1 MSVINTN
8 LKSLQAQDALNIN
21 NRNLSTAMQRLSTGS
36 RINSAADDAAGLS
49 IATRMDAQVRGLN
62 MAIKNANDTISV
74 TQTAEGAID
83 EVTNILQRMRELAVQ
98 SASDTNSAEDRT
110 NLNQEVEQLSSEIDR
125 IATTTQFNNM
135 NILDGS
141 FAGKVFQIGANA
153 GQTLQMSIGSMKSNV
168 LGVAA
173 VTTTTMGTTSSTSGT
188 PVDGAVVQGTAAT
201 PTAVSLEFTTST
213 GSYGFTITDSKTGLA
228 TAINGNSVD
237 MTNSLSKDAFLE
249 TINEALR
256 DQQADTVVTGST
268 TPTATIDLTDVSQAQ
283 KTKFSISLD
292 GGNVVNIDLA
302 QRLNGTAATNTAVTQ
317 TEVVAAMQAELRLAF
332 DDNLT
337 VGTAAGALTVTDTQG
352 RRIEISQG
360 PGDGTLFG
368 TDVANGGAL
377 VKRETA
383 RNPISA
389 AWDGDNLVLTNE
401 AGGKI
406 SVSGWSGAATVFNV
420 LDDSQ
425 VDGVNEPIL
434 LSTVAG
440 DLQAPTMDAVSF
452 RGITETSQLSL
463 RFSDLVGNGTNANY
477 AFKLT
482 DGSGN
487 VYADFSAAAL
497 DVHKDLD
504 DATIAEALR
513 NKISAGMV
521 ANFAAG
527 DTTFDTSEFEITVSG
542 DTINIKNTMG
552 RALAVENFSSSH
564 GYVIATPMNE
574 LASSKTLASQNA
586 YYSETRVKVNTGA
599 FGQAYTAGGAGA
611 SSFAIS
617 VDGMLQ
623 STDMTVTV
631 DSANLASGTVFANAV
646 SAAIAAEVVDIIA
659 NGTSTGAT
667 HSLSNITVKWDAD
680 TAELVIRDSN
690 GRSIGFG
697 YAGSANGVSANPLA
711 TTGVLLTEDF
721 VIGAANKNI
730 PVNLESTVAQG
741 DVVEATKVTMTLST
755 DDTNFTFALNGTY
768 LDSGAVTS
776 SGRVAWDASA
786 DFATSTMKTNL
797 DAMVAKINEDHP
809 NNVVEYAVNGRSITF
824 WQRDGGPLEI
834 SGFKTAATH
843 QGLTAT
849 VTPDDG
855 QGEPVTLKYQAHKTA
870 TAATAVGTL
879 AVASTATLNLE
890 GDDIYSMKISDGVK
904 SYNFSSTVLDI
915 SDNDS
920 VDAFLTKMEKT
931 LAGSGISASMD
942 TSGNIYFSRADGGK
956 LVLQEFNSATGRR
969 GTWTPGNGQGD
980 ALELNGGGA
989 VSVVPPALRSGSSST
1004 TTTSTVP
1011 GQKSVAQIS
1020 IATQTGATDALGVID
1035 KAISYVNSQRSMLGA
1050 IQNRLTHTVD
1060 NLANIVTN
1068 TQASRSRI
1076 KDTDYAT
1083 ETAELARTQI
1093 IQQAATAMLAQAN
1106 QVPQGVLALL
1116 R

>member
-173 VTTTTMGTTSSTSGT
+173 VTTTTMGTTSATSGT
-188 PVDGAVVQGTAAT
+188 PVGGAVVQGTPAN

-268 TPTATIDLTDVSQAQ
+268 TPSATIDLTDVAQAQ

-292 GGNVVNIDLA
+292 GGQIVNIDLA
-302 QRLNGTAATNTAVTQ
+302 QRLNGSAAVKTAVTQ

-337 VGTAAGALTVTDTQG
+337 VGTATSALTVTDAQG
-352 RRIEISQG
+352 RRMEISQG

-368 TDVANGGAL
+368 TDIANGGAL

-389 AWDGDNLVLTNE
+389 AWDGDNLILTNSS
-401 AGGKI
+401 GGKI
-406 SVSGWSGAATVFNV
+406 SVSGFSGAPTVFNT
-420 LDDSQ
+420 LDDAQ

-434 LSTVAG
+434 LSTIVG
-440 DLQAPTMDAVSF
+440 DLAAPTMDAVSF
-452 RGITETSQLSL
+452 RGVTEASSLTL
-463 RFSDLVGNGTNANY
+463 RFSDLTGNGSNAQY

-482 DGSGN
+482 DGAGN
-487 VYADFSAAAL
+487 VFGDFTTSALNVFHTL
-497 DVHKDLD
+497 DSN
-504 DATIAEALR
+504 AIAEEISS
-513 NKISAGMV
+513 KISAGMV

-527 DTTFDTSEFEITVSG
+527 DTTFDASEFEVKVSG
-542 DTINIKNTMG
+542 DTITITNTSG
-552 RALAVENFSSSH
+552 RALAIENFSSSA
-564 GYVIATPMNE
+564 GYMVVTPMNE
-574 LASSKTLASQNA
+574 LSSSTTLASRNA
-586 YYSETRVKVNTGA
+586 YYSETRLNINTGA
-599 FGQAYTAGGAGA
+599 FGLDYGSTGPTTSFALSIDGRLQSGALTIKVDDTNLADGNTFAAAVQTALHAAKVDVMANGA
-611 SSFAIS
+611 SSGIDQTVSNLS
-617 VDGMLQ
+617 V
-623 STDMTVTV
+623 T
-631 DSANLASGTVFANAV
+631 
-646 SAAIAAEVVDIIA
+646 
-659 NGTSTGAT
+659 
-667 HSLSNITVKWDAD
+667 WDAD
-680 TAELVIRDSN
+680 TAELVIRDSS

-697 YAGSANGVSANPLA
+697 YAGSANSVSANPLS
-711 TTGVLLTEDF
+711 TTGTILTDDF
-721 VIGAANKNI
+721 VTGAANKNLS
-730 PVNLESTVAQG
+730 VNLTSDVAQG
-741 DVVEATKVTMTLST
+741 DVVEATKVTMTMST
-755 DDTNFTFALNGTY
+755 DDTKFNFALNGTY
-768 LDSGAVTS
+768 LGGNNSTMVE
-776 SGRVAWDASA
+776 WDASE
-786 DFATSTMKTNL
+786 DFATSTMKSKL
-797 DAMVAKINEDHP
+797 DIMVAAINADHP
-809 NNVVEYAVNGRSITF
+809 DNVIEYAVNGRSITF

-834 SGFKTAATH
+834 SDFKTAATH

-849 VTPDDG
+849 VTPDEG
-855 QGEPVTLKYQAHKTA
+855 QGDPVTLSYRAHKTA
-870 TAATAVGTL
+870 TAATAIGTL

-890 GDDIYSMKISDGVK
+890 GDDIYSMKLSDGTN
-904 SYNFSSTVLDI
+904 SYTFSSTVLDI

-942 TSGNIYFSRADGGK
+942 TSGNIYFNRADGGK
-956 LVLQEFNSATGRR
+956 LILQEFNSATGRR
-969 GTWTPGNGQGD
+969 GTWTPGSGQGD
-980 ALELNGGGA
+980 ALELSGGGA
-989 VSVVPPALRSGSSST
+989 VSVVPPALRSGTSST
-1004 TTTSTVP
+1004 TTVA
-1011 GQKSVAQIS
+1011 GQTSVAQIS

>member
-173 VTTTTMGTTSSTSGT
+173 VTTTTMGTTSATSGT

-292 GGNVVNIDLA
+292 GGNVANIDLA
-302 QRLNGTAATNTAVTQ
+302 QRLNGTASTKTAVTQ

-337 VGTAAGALTVTDTQG
+337 VGTATGALTVTDAQG

-406 SVSGWSGAATVFNV
+406 SVSSFSGAATVFNV

-463 RFSDLVGNGTNANY
+463 RFSDLVGDGTNANY
-477 AFKLT
+477 KFKLT

-497 DVHKDLD
+497 DVHKNLD

-552 RALAVENFSSSH
+552 RALAIEDFSSSH
-564 GYVIATPMNE
+564 GYVVATPMNE
-574 LASSKTLASQNA
+574 LSSSTTIASKNA
-586 YYSETRVKVNTGA
+586 YYSETRLSVNTGA
-599 FGQAYTAGGAGA
+599 FGLDYGSTGPTT
-611 SSFAIS
+611 SFALS
-617 VDGMLQ
+617 VDGRLQ
-623 STDMTVTV
+623 SGALTIKV
-631 DSANLASGTVFANAV
+631 DDTNLASGTTFA
-646 SAAIAAEVVDIIA
+646 AAIQTALRAAKVDVMA
-659 NGTSTGAT
+659 NGASAGVDQT
-667 HSLSNITVKWDAD
+667 LSDLSVTWDDD
-680 TAELVIRDSN
+680 TAELVIRDSS

-697 YAGSANGVSANPLA
+697 YAGSANAVSANPLS
-711 TTGVLLTEDF
+711 TTGAILTDDF
-721 VIGAANKNI
+721 VIGAANKNLS
-730 PVNLESTVAQG
+730 VNLTSGVAQG
-741 DVVEATKVTMTLST
+741 DVVEATKVTMTMST
-755 DDTNFTFALNGTY
+755 DDTKFNFALNGTY
-768 LDSGAVTS
+768 LGGASATMVE
-776 SGRVAWDASA
+776 WDASA
-786 DFATSTMKTNL
+786 DFATSTMKTKL
-797 DAMVAKINEDHP
+797 DTMVAAINEDHP